1 MDRLTKNEYLES
13 LQEVF
18 SEEELSLLQEVYNNI
33 ENSFMEKTDIMS
45 LCVEVLLR
53 EQKKTRYLISGKK
66 QQQHIIDKMKRN
78 IDGATPDIEIEF
90 IEDAKEEYY
99 MDQYEDQSLER
110 LLQLC
115 KDSSD
120 TPKPEIIFQKLN
132 GIPTNEISENYGISP
147 FKVDRTCRDAIARL
161 STLYYDGLSGIMD
174 DSMYKYYLSNESPI
188 FKSVLDRN
196 HVLSKYKRGH
206 VLSKTENTV
215 YTTINEMGEESQQ
228 KTLRKI

>member
-18 SEEELSLLQEVYNNI
+18 SEEELSLLQAVYDNV
-33 ENSFMEKTDIMS
+33 EASSMEKTDIMS

-53 EQKKTRYLISGKK
+53 EQQKTRYLISGAK
-66 QQQHIIDKMKRN
+66 QQQHLIDKMKRN
-78 IDGATPDIEIEF
+78 IDGATPNLEIGF

-99 MDQYEDQSLER
+99 MYQYEDQSLER

-115 KDSSD
+115 KDSSN

-132 GIPTNEISENYGISP
+132 GITTKEISENYGMSS
-147 FKVDRTCRDAIARL
+147 FKVDRTLRDGIARL
-161 STLYYDGLSGIMD
+161 STLYYDGLSGIMN

-188 FKSVLDRN
+188 FKSPLDRN
-196 HVLSKYKRGH
+196 QVLSNYKRGH

>member
-18 SEEELSLLQEVYNNI
+18 SKEELSLLQAVYDNV
-33 ENSFMEKTDIMS
+33 EASSMEKTDIMS

-66 QQQHIIDKMKRN
+66 QQQHLIDKMKRN
-78 IDGATPDIEIEF
+78 IDGTTPDIEIEF

-120 TPKPEIIFQKLN
+120 IPKPEIIFQKLN

-174 DSMYKYYLSNESPI
+174 DSMYKDYLSNVRSI

-196 HVLSKYKRGH
+196 HVLSNYKRGH

-228 KTLRKI
+228 KTFRKI

>member
-1 MDRLTKNEYLES
+1 MDRLTKKEYLES

-18 SEEELSLLQEVYNNI
+18 SKEELSLLQAVYDNV
-33 ENSFMEKTDIMS
+33 EASSMEKTDIMS

-53 EQKKTRYLISGKK
+53 EQQKTRYLISGAK
-66 QQQHIIDKMKRN
+66 QQQHLIDKMKRN
-78 IDGATPDIEIEF
+78 IDGATPNLEIGF

-115 KDSSD
+115 KDSSN
-120 TPKPEIIFQKLN
+120 TPKPEIILQKLN

-174 DSMYKYYLSNESPI
+174 DSMYKDYLSNVRPI

-196 HVLSKYKRGH
+196 QVLSNYKRGH